1 MQTDYA
7 GMAVAEAGS
16 LKDPAF
22 KASMWRWRWVLGYLL
37 IAWALASQIPSY
49 LPVAPEQ
56 SLGGQPIA
64 WALSPGINANLDA
77 GKLEWEAQRPGDH
90 WASRALIVPDSA
102 EFLRVSFCL
111 ASEAPPDTAAVL
123 LASVRE
129 GRLDFNRQYR
139 VNSFYRGLAGEC
151 FDEPIPRRTGDG
163 PAVLQ
168 IQLLTAPATL
178 SLSSLE
184 VGALKENPVWRVTRM
199 TMLLLGVVLLALLF
213 RDYRYARPR
222 LLVAA
227 GLITVLGILFG
238 CCVSVSLKADI
249 YALLTGGRSIDARVS
264 MQALLQTQFPLGGFS
279 LFTLLHA
286 VLFCG
291 ATFFLGLARRHAWLD
306 MLMLAPMTETMQL
319 FVPGRGPGTRDM
331 LVDWCGVALALL
343 LVVLLRRSQRVRAL
357 LKY

>member
-7 GMAVAEAGS
+7 GTAVAEADA
-16 LKDPAF
+16 LTDPGF
-22 KASMWRWRWVLGYLL
+22 KASLWRWRWILGYLF
-37 IAWALASQIPSY
+37 IAWGLAAQIPSY
-49 LPVAPEQ
+49 LPMAPAE

-64 WALSPGINANLDA
+64 WALSPGISANLD
-77 GKLEWEAQRPGDH
+77 GDKLFWEAQRPGEH
-90 WASRALIVPDSA
+90 WASRALAVPDAA
-102 EFLRVSFCL
+102 EFVRVSFCL
-111 ASEAPPDTAAVL
+111 AGDAPPDTAAVL

-139 VNSFYRGLAGEC
+139 VNSFYSGLAGEC

-168 IQLLTAPATL
+168 IQLLSAPAAL
-178 SLSSLE
+178 SLSALE
-184 VGALKENPVWRVTRM
+184 VGALRENPVWRLSRM
-199 TMLLLGVVLLALLF
+199 AMLVLGVVLLALLF
-213 RDYRYARPR
+213 KDYRHARPR
-222 LLVAA
+222 LLAGA

-249 YALLTGGRSIDARVS
+249 YALLTGGRSIDAKVS

-279 LFTLLHA
+279 IFTFLHA

-291 ATFFLGLARRHAWLD
+291 ATFFLGLARRHAWWD
-306 MLMLAPMTETMQL
+306 MVMLAPMTETMQL

-343 LVVLLRRSQRVRAL
+343 LVVLLRRSQRVRTF